1 MPTASSCLLCCSLR
15 TGVFLIG
22 YFQVIIS
29 VAGMVV
35 SVLKYFNI
43 HAPESENLYKSCL
56 IVLFCICILI
66 LALGFMLLI
75 GNFQQNVNQ
84 FKPWMVIQ
92 VIAISFLCSML
103 AFCLALAFFYD
114 HQKSVSEVFSVISLQ
129 FLLIGE
135 WFFRDACVYI
145 WKILYLF
152 LFFSF
157 QQLCFIV

>member
-15 TGVFLIG
+15 TGVFFIG

-29 VAGMVV
+29 VSGMAV

-43 HAPESENLYKSCL
+43 HATESENLYKSCL

-66 LALGFMLLI
+66 LALGLMLLI
-75 GNFQQNVNQ
+75 GVFQHNVGQ

-92 VIAISFLCSML
+92 VIVISFLCSML
-103 AFCLALAFFYD
+103 AFCLALACFYD
-114 HQKSVSEVFSVISLQ
+114 HQKSVAEVFSVISLQ

-135 WFFRDACVYI
+135 CSF
-145 WKILYLF
+145 F
-152 LFFSF
+152 LFIFFS
-157 QQLCFIV
+157 

>member
-1 MPTASSCLLCCSLR
+1 M
-15 TGVFLIG
+15 FLIG

-29 VAGMVV
+29 VAGMAV
-35 SVLKYFNI
+35 SFLKYFNI

-66 LALGFMLLI
+66 LALGLMLLI

-103 AFCLALAFFYD
+103 AFCLALACFYD

-135 WFFRDACVYI
+135 WFFRDVCVC
-145 WKILYLF
+145 LHLEN
-152 LFFSF
+152 LFFFSAIMF
-157 QQLCFIV
+157 YSLIIVKSYYKYMTTPHDDDD